1 LTALRHSIVFWCAAG
16 TVAAVATNAGAYVV
30 DGDPTVL
37 TRLTTMTQLGEAPPP
52 APDPMIAVDS
62 WPTRALLVEQPLDMA
77 LVDVGD
83 GVTALQLPLS
93 SVDLRQDGA
102 GDCELTLDGM
112 PSLRLLDQNLWVGA
126 PWPTIVRNGHHEKNG
141 DWLDYDQ
148 IARRWDRPEAYT
160 AYRLPVPPTAY
171 VASGYDLDKP
181 DDQQRRAPNLSAV
194 GHGGVDLADKMG
206 TPVRMVTLDHQ
217 VGDAEVLYVGHLFGT
232 SVVTRHTIREA
243 GHKRD
248 YVLIFGHLDAAAE
261 QVWRGRRLHEGELV
275 GYMGNTDSPELVHL
289 HLEARRM
296 RDGVDA
302 WHVPGWSIDA
312 REYSVVSDPRNVL
325 PLRMPL
331 ARAKKCSVGLARLS
345 LEGRIGGV
353 QAGDAGGSIE
363 TDDASVDWLRP
374 MRLTLD
380 LGAPA
385 P

>member
-1 LTALRHSIVFWCAAG
+1 MARLTAL
-16 TVAAVATNAGAYVV
+16 
-30 DGDPTVL
+30 
-37 TRLTTMTQLGEAPPP
+37 TQLGEAP
-52 APDPMIAVDS
+52 AAEPDPMIAVDS
-62 WPTRALLVEQPLDMA
+62 WPTRALLAEQPLDMT

-93 SVDLRQDGA
+93 AVDLPREGE
-102 GDCELTLDGM
+102 CELTLDGM

-126 PWPTIVRNGHHEKNG
+126 PWPTIVHNGHHEKTG
-141 DWLDYDQ
+141 EWLEYDQ
-148 IARRWDRPEAYT
+148 IPRRWDRPEAYG
-160 AYRLPVPPTAY
+160 AYRWPVPPTAY

-181 DDQQRRAPNLSAV
+181 DDLQRRAPHLSAV

-232 SVVTRHTIREA
+232 SVVTRHTVREA

-325 PLRMPL
+325 PLRSPL
-331 ARAKKCSVGLARLS
+331 HREKKCTVGLARLQ
-345 LEGRIGGV
+345 GRLAAEL
-353 QAGDAGGSIE
+353 AGEAGEPIE
-363 TDDASVDWLRP
+363 PTVDWLRP

-380 LGAPA
+380 LDAPA